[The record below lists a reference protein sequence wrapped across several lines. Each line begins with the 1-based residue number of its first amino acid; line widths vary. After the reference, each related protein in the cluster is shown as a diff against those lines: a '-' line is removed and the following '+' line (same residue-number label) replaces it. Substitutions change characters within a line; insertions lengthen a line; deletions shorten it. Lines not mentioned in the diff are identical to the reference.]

1 MGVLQ
6 LIHNTS
12 SWNCWLLT
20 TFLVLPLPLLSLVPE
35 PLVFLSYVNFLFFL
49 TVRAEWCVG
58 GEGCWGVET
67 WGCWVSSNLGRKG
80 GRREIFWGWCRDW
93 GWAYVGVERIGEDR
107 GKDKGARIQKYN
119 TACGVTWGF
128 FLCRRYGIAIKIKD
142 RLNNNN
148 FIKIIK
154 LRQLEKP
161 IDRNTVVDEQVSFH
175 FFFFFFFFKSTE

>member
-1 MGVLQ
+1 M
-6 LIHNTS
+6 
-12 SWNCWLLT
+12 
-20 TFLVLPLPLLSLVPE
+20 
-35 PLVFLSYVNFLFFL
+35 
-49 TVRAEWCVG
+49 
-58 GEGCWGVET
+58 
-67 WGCWVSSNLGRKG
+67 
-80 GRREIFWGWCRDW
+80 
-93 GWAYVGVERIGEDR
+93 GVERIGEDR